1 MPPACWEL
9 CPSTAGIT
17 TKLIYPRTGHHIG
30 VGRGDSVWV
39 CLSEGWPENKWRQS
53 NFCLVPDG
61 SPRLSVHELPDAA
74 HMLALGPQ
82 DNILVSGPQDS
93 AVGLDHGRCQIRPHG
108 THLHRAV
115 ASSKYVTYAIVP
127 EGWEQRTPVHV
138 RMCPCDTVSTVGEE
152 AAGRAFSEGDGKYR
166 SHRPALAG

>member
-17 TKLIYPRTGHHIG
+17 TKPIHPQTGRHIG
-30 VGRGDSVWV
+30 VGAGGLCLGLSKRGVAGEQMEARQFLASRQMHPLVL
-39 CLSEGWPENKWRQS
+39 LSMNCPKR
-53 NFCLVPDG
+53 
-61 SPRLSVHELPDAA
+61 

-82 DNILVSGPQDS
+82 DDILVSGPQDS
-93 AVGLDHGRCQIRPHG
+93 AVGLD
-108 THLHRAV
+108 HLHRAV

-127 EGWEQRTPVHV
+127 EGWEQCTPVPV
-138 RMCPCDTVSTVGEE
+138 GMCPCDTVSTVGEE